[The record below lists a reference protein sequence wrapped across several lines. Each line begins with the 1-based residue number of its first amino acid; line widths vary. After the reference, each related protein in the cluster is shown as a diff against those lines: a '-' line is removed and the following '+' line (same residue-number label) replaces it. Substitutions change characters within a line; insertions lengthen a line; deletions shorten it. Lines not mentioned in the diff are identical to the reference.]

1 MNSTKLPHRI
11 NETASPTQLAPN
23 SEALTWDDFMIGL
36 STDIPVTEARAS
48 LGRLLQE

>member
-1 MNSTKLPHRI
+1 MTSTKLPHEI
-11 NETASPTQLAPN
+11 NETARPTQLNPN

-36 STDIPVTEARAS
+36 SEDIPVTEALTS